1 MRTDPHPSLLSNIA
15 PMTSPESISIH
26 SKLQQVQQQW
36 TPKVIAQVNENLVK
50 IAKLQGD
57 FIWHQHDDTDE
68 MFLVV
73 SGELNLDFRDAA
85 SDPNVTT
92 RTLREGEMLVVPK
105 GVQHRPYAEEEC
117 HVIMIELTGVRN
129 TGDVGGPRTAAIDD
143 WL

>member
-1 MRTDPHPSLLSNIA
+1 
-15 PMTSPESISIH
+15 MTTPESISIH

-36 TPKVIAQVNENLVK
+36 TPKVI
-50 IAKLQGD
+50 
-57 FIWHQHDDTDE
+57 IWHQHDDTDE

-73 SGELNLDFRDAA
+73 SGELNLDFRDDA

-92 RTLREGEMLVVPK
+92 RKLREGEMLVVPK

>member
-1 MRTDPHPSLLSNIA
+1 MINQKINLKEKFNK
-15 PMTSPESISIH
+15 ISDH
-26 SKLQQVQQQW
+26 WS
-36 TPKVIAQVNENLVK
+36 PKVIAEMNDYQFKLAKVK
-50 IAKLQGD
+50 NK
-57 FIWHQHDDTDE
+57 FVWHQHDDTDE

>member
-1 MRTDPHPSLLSNIA
+1 MA
-15 PMTSPESISIH
+15 PMNSPESISIH

-73 SGELNLDFRDAA
+73 SGELHLDFRDAA
-85 SDPNVTT
+85 SNPNVTT
-92 RTLREGEMLVVPK
+92 RTLRQGEMLVVPK
-105 GVQHRPYAEEEC
+105 GVQHRPHAEEEC

>member
-1 MRTDPHPSLLSNIA
+1 
-15 PMTSPESISIH
+15 MTSPESISIH

-73 SGELNLDFRDAA
+73 SGEPNLDFRDAA
-85 SDPNVTT
+85 SDPNV
-92 RTLREGEMLVVPK
+92 
-105 GVQHRPYAEEEC
+105 RPGHSERVKCWWCPRAFN
-117 HVIMIELTGVRN
+117 IALT
-129 TGDVGGPRTAAIDD
+129 PRKSVT
-143 WL
+143 

>member
-1 MRTDPHPSLLSNIA
+1 
-15 PMTSPESISIH
+15 MTPPKTISIH

-57 FIWHQHDDTDE
+57 FIWHQHDDTE
-68 MFLVV
+68 ELFLVV
-73 SGELNLDFRDAA
+73 SGELSLDFRDTS

-92 RTLREGEMLVVPK
+92 RTLRQGEMLVVPR
-105 GVQHRPYAEEEC
+105 GVQHRPHATEEC
-117 HVIMIELTGVRN
+117 HVIMIELSGVRN
-129 TGDVGGPRTAAIDD
+129 TGDAGGPLTAAIDD

>member
-1 MRTDPHPSLLSNIA
+1 MATMNP
-15 PMTSPESISIH
+15 PESISIR

-85 SDPNVTT
+85 SNPNVTT
-92 RTLREGEMLVVPK
+92 RTLRQGEMLVVPK
-105 GVQHRPYAEEEC
+105 GVQHRPHAEEEC

>member
-1 MRTDPHPSLLSNIA
+1 
-15 PMTSPESISIH
+15 MTSPESISIH

-73 SGELNLDFRDAA
+73 SGELNLDFRDDA

-92 RTLREGEMLVVPK
+92 RKLREGEMLVVPK

-129 TGDVGGPRTAAIDD
+129 TGDVGGPRTTGIDD

>member
-1 MRTDPHPSLLSNIA
+1 MNP
-15 PMTSPESISIH
+15 PESISIR

-85 SDPNVTT
+85 SNPNVTT
-92 RTLREGEMLVVPK
+92 RTLRQGEMLVVPK
-105 GVQHRPYAEEEC
+105 GVQHRPHAEEEC